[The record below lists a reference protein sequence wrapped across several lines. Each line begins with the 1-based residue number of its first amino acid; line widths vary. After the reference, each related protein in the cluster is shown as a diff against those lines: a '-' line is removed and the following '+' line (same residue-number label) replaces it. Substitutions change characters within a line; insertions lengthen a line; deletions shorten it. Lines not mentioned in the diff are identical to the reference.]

1 MISKGAHVA
10 TIQERI
16 ADLKANP
23 KNRSCR
29 EVITILEALGARRRK
44 KSGSDHVYSFPRI
57 YPLTLPCHN
66 PGSTLKTYA
75 MRQAIQFMEDILER
89 QGHES
94 SGESGSHEER
104 S

>member
-10 TIQERI
+10 TIREKI

-23 KNRSCR
+23 KNHSCR
-29 EVITILEALGARRRK
+29 DVITILDSLGAMRRK
-44 KSGSDHVYSFPRI
+44 KSGSDHVYSFPGL

-75 MRQAIQFMEDILER
+75 MKQAIQFMEDILER
-89 QGHES
+89 LGHEPS
-94 SGESGSHEER
+94 RESGSHE
-104 S
+104 

>member
-10 TIQERI
+10 TILEKI
-16 ADLKANP
+16 ADLNANP

-44 KSGSDHVYSFPRI
+44 KSGSDHVYSFPGV

-66 PGSTLKTYA
+66 PGSILKTYA

-89 QGHES
+89 LEHEPT
-94 SGESGSHEER
+94 GT
-104 S
+104 

>member
-10 TIQERI
+10 TIRERI
-16 ADLKANP
+16 ADLKRNP

-29 EVITILEALGARRRK
+29 EVISILEALGATRRPK
-44 KSGSDHVYSFPRI
+44 GGSDHVYSFPGL

-75 MRQAIQFMEDILER
+75 MKQTIQFMESILER
-89 QGHES
+89 LEN
-94 SGESGSHEER
+94 EPGSK
-104 S
+104 